1 VRRLPLPGTRPRLAR
16 ALIRSANLHLQP
28 QEPLANVSG
37 GHDITD
43 YDWDRYLD
51 FADRHFQKR

>member
-1 VRRLPLPGTRPRLAR
+1 VAY
-16 ALIRSANLHLQP
+16 HLRT
-28 QEPLANVSG
+28 G